1 MVQKIPVPYRSHFVH
16 LWHFVHLHC
25 LKSCAL
31 QLHLLDS
38 SPQSPCPKGTISF
51 VIALSHFSFSF
62 RFHSCFG
69 LLNQTP
75 ENSERCFFCSSVL
88 MLPQIPDLLTIQ
100 WLHVGVSCSNLIALE
115 QPTDLLFNTASAW
128 VDWPYWRMS
137 VGWSHCASWSSG
149 MVLMRSPIKKGVKE
163 RLLKIL
169 GCYRNSS

>member
-31 QLHLLDS
+31 QLHLRL
-38 SPQSPCPKGTISF
+38 QSPESLPK
-51 VIALSHFSFSF
+51 
-62 RFHSCFG
+62 R
-69 LLNQTP
+69 N
-75 ENSERCFFCSSVL
+75 NFFCYCFVPFFFQLSFPLLFWIVKSDSREFWKVFFL
-88 MLPQIPDLLTIQ
+88 LFCFDATPDLLTIQ

-149 MVLMRSPIKKGVKE
+149 VVLMRSPIKKGVKE